1 MCVYTACIILQFLFS
16 FLSRIQRD
24 RALMEKI
31 KEHTAKVNERKK
43 QPRGNPREEMEA
55 AKRDLEM
62 VSLHDKHWTYFYI
75 ALTRKHSHDD
85 VWDFPFYFFF
95 HVEL

>member
-1 MCVYTACIILQFLFS
+1 MCPNTAHMILQFLFS
-16 FLSRIQRD
+16 LLSRIQRD
-24 RALMEKI
+24 RQLMEKI

-62 VSLHDKHWTYFYI
+62 VSLLDKNWTYSYN
-75 ALTRKHSHDD
+75 ALNREFGNT
-85 VWDFPFYFFF
+85 VMMINGIF
-95 HVEL
+95 HFTTVC